1 MAVILFFTVM
11 AALTV
16 TICFW
21 AGSKTAS
28 HADNFLTRRPA
39 IVKTVLLVYVVFAGC
54 FTFPIRS
61 DLFPLDSAKLYLIIA
76 SYGIIGLGF
85 AGVYGPKKE
94 KIIYPVTLMF
104 TILGILCRYL
114 LEYGEVSNYY
124 NFTLFNIASYIVVIP
139 IYTVL
144 AYHYIVKCLLSK
156 K

>member
-11 AALTV
+11 AVLTV

-28 HADNFLTRRPA
+28 HADKFLTRRPA

-144 AYHYIVKCLLSK
+144 AYHYIVKYLLSK

>member
-1 MAVILFFTVM
+1 MAVILFFTIM
-11 AALTV
+11 AVLTV
-16 TICFW
+16 AICFW

-39 IVKTVLLVYVVFAGC
+39 IIKTVLLVYVVFAGC

-94 KIIYPVTLMF
+94 KIIYPVTLML

-144 AYHYIVKCLLSK
+144 TYHYIVKYLLSK